1 MSVSRPSRT
10 ASRLSG
16 FRILSLLFAGSC
28 TFIPS
33 FSSPSPPLLLRQEPE
48 TPPLFVLHPPQS
60 TPDELFFT
68 GHAHK
73 EKSPETA
80 RKKALAHALA
90 KMRAPLAQQGYLL
103 SPAEATRW
111 LREDP
116 VGGPRVTDSWIRTY
130 IQSHERPYIHK
141 TSLYLLV
148 SVPSAYLRRITRTLA
163 RKDRD
168 NERKLSRLLDL
179 GQKEISQGDGA
190 RALRDIRLAL
200 ETSRKIHS
208 LQSFAKSDRPRVD
221 RERSAAAHLW
231 RALLRGLDLSL
242 RPEHVPLVLRE
253 SPDPPARLREGTRTR
268 ISSRTAGVSGLAF
281 HGTLLPPE
289 KPEHLVFP
297 PLPGIY
303 KAPETPFS
311 PDTLFWETFLLRQPP
326 YRYHPRL
333 SLDCSATGSRGD
345 GRCLI
350 RTIHVPLSRGTLEG
364 TYRPEP
370 GSPLDRP
377 FFRQLLGKTLIDV
390 HFTFYHRRPLFPL
403 QLVLPTA
410 SDQEIRRAAE
420 KGLVH
425 PLGKAGITLCVH
437 KGETLA
443 CPLAPQG
450 LPLPAPHAELAIAA
464 LALETSRLSHSD
476 FSVATVH
483 LHMTVTLKD
492 SQGLLLFLPLDATG
506 RGFGRKSALDQA
518 FLETGRRLSRLLPLA
533 YLPDRPPHPGA
544 AFYDP

>member
-1 MSVSRPSRT
+1 MSDSLPPR
-10 ASRLSG
+10 AAFRLSG

-28 TFIPS
+28 SFIPS

-48 TPPLFVLHPPQS
+48 TPPLFVLHPPEG
-60 TPDELFFT
+60 TPEELFLT

-80 RKKALAHALA
+80 RNKALSRALA
-90 KMRAPLAQQGYLL
+90 KLRGPLAQRGYVL
-103 SPAEATRW
+103 SPTEASHW

-116 VGGPRVTDSWIRTY
+116 VGGPRVADSWIRTY
-130 IQSHERPYIHK
+130 IQSHEQPYIHR

-148 SVPSAYLRRITRTLA
+148 SVPSSYLRRITQTLA
-163 RKDRD
+163 KKDRE
-168 NERKLSRLLDL
+168 NERKLSRLLVL
-179 GQKEISQGDGA
+179 GQKDLSQGDGA

-208 LQSFAKSDRPRVD
+208 LRSFAKSDRHRVE
-221 RERSAAAHLW
+221 RERAASAHLW

-242 RPEHVPLVLRE
+242 RPESVPLVLRE
-253 SPDPPARLREGTRTR
+253 LPDPPARLHEGARTR
-268 ISSRTAGVSGLAF
+268 IASRTAGVTGLVF
-281 HGTLLPPE
+281 HGTLLPSE
-289 KPEHLVFP
+289 KQEHLVFP
-297 PLPGIY
+297 PLPEIY
-303 KAPETPFS
+303 QSPETPFS

-333 SLDCSATGSRGD
+333 SLDCSPTGSRGN
-345 GRCLI
+345 GLCLI

-364 TYRPEP
+364 AYRPEP

-377 FFRQLLGKTLIDV
+377 FFRQLLEKTLIDI

-403 QLVLPTA
+403 QLVLPPS
-410 SDQEIRRAAE
+410 SDREIRRAAE
-420 KGLVH
+420 KGLLH
-425 PLGKAGITLCVH
+425 PLGKAGITLCVR
-437 KGETLA
+437 KEKTLV
-443 CPLAPQG
+443 CPGAPQG
-450 LPLPAPHAELAIAA
+450 LPLPAPDAELAISA
-464 LALETSRLSHSD
+464 LAVETSRLTRSD

-492 SQGLLLFLPLDATG
+492 SRGLLLYLPLDATG

-518 FLETGRRLSRLLPLA
+518 FLETGRRLAHLLPLS